1 MENLAENLW
10 QLQFP
15 LTLLG
20 ANMQRHVTVIRLSS
34 GAVVIHS
41 TGPFAPAD
49 VAAIS
54 ALGRVGWVTDVMLRH
69 ETFAKQGREA
79 FPAATFLGP
88 AGFSKAAG
96 FPVEPLL
103 PAPAEWGEE
112 LRVIRLDGL
121 PSMEEHAFFHAP
133 SRTLIVADLLF
144 NRDPHESWW
153 TRLLMSLV
161 AGRKDGP
168 GVSRAVR
175 AAVKDKAA
183 FQRSLGTIRAWDFD
197 RIIVGHG
204 RVVPKGGK
212 AQFVEALRQA
222 EY

>member
-1 MENLAENLW
+1 MDQLAENLW

-15 LTLLG
+15 LKVLG
-20 ANMQRHVTVIRLSS
+20 ANIQRNVTLIRLRS
-34 GAVVIHS
+34 GAVVVHS
-41 TGPFAPAD
+41 TGPFSPTD

-69 ETFAKQGREA
+69 ETFAKEGKAA

-88 AGFSKAAG
+88 TGFSEAAG

-103 PAPAEWGEE
+103 PAPAEWGDE
-112 LRVIRLDGL
+112 LQVIRLEGL
-121 PSMEEHAFFHAP
+121 PSMEEHAMLHAP

-144 NRDPHESWW
+144 NRDPAESWW
-153 TRLLMSLV
+153 TRLFLSLV

-175 AAVKDKAA
+175 MAVKDKAA
-183 FQRSLGTIRAWDFD
+183 FKRSLESVRAWDFD

-204 RVVPKGGK
+204 SIVATGGK
-212 AQFVEALRQA
+212 AQFGEAVRQA
-222 EY
+222 GY

>member
-1 MENLAENLW
+1 MDHLADNLW

-15 LTLLG
+15 LKLLG
-20 ANMQRHVTVIRLSS
+20 ANMQRHVTVIRLHS
-34 GAVVIHS
+34 GEMVVHS
-41 TGPFAPAD
+41 TGPFTPPD

-69 ETFAKQGREA
+69 ETFAKEGHAA

-88 AGFSKAAG
+88 TGFSKVAG
-96 FPVEPLL
+96 FPVQGLL
-103 PAPAEWGEE
+103 PAPAEWGDE
-112 LRVIRLDGL
+112 LQVVRLDGL

-144 NRDPHESWW
+144 NRDPAESWW
-153 TRLLMSLV
+153 TRLLLSLV

-175 AAVKDKAA
+175 MGVKDKAA
-183 FQRSLGTIRAWDFD
+183 FKRSLETIRAWDFD

-204 RVVPKGGK
+204 SIVPTGGK
-212 AQFVEALRQA
+212 AQFDEAIRQA
-222 EY
+222 GY

>member
-1 MENLAENLW
+1 MEPLAENLW
-10 QLQFP
+10 QLPFP
-15 LTLLG
+15 LKLLG
-20 ANMQRHVTVIRLSS
+20 ANMQRHVAVIRLRS
-34 GAVVIHS
+34 GAVVVHS

-69 ETFAKQGREA
+69 ETFAKEGRAA
-79 FPAATFLGP
+79 FPAAAFLGP
-88 AGFSKAAG
+88 SGFSEAAG
-96 FPVEPLL
+96 FPVGPLL
-103 PAPAEWGEE
+103 PAPAEWGDE
-112 LRVIRLDGL
+112 LQVVKLDGL
-121 PSMEEHAFFHAP
+121 PSMEEHAMLHAP

-144 NRDPHESWW
+144 HPDPAESWW

-183 FQRSLGTIRAWDFD
+183 FKRSLETIRAWDFD

-204 RVVPKGGK
+204 SVVATGGK
-212 AQFVEALRQA
+212 ARFDEAIRQA
-222 EY
+222 GY

>member
-1 MENLAENLW
+1 MEQLAENLW

-15 LTLLG
+15 LKLLG
-20 ANMQRHVTVIRLSS
+20 ANMQRHVTVIRLGS
-34 GAVVIHS
+34 GAVVVHS
-41 TGPFAPAD
+41 TGPFGPAD

-54 ALGRVGWVTDVMLRH
+54 AFGRVGWVADVMLRH
-69 ETFAKQGREA
+69 ETFAKEGHAA

-88 AGFSKAAG
+88 NGFSQAAG
-96 FPVEPLL
+96 FPVQPLL
-103 PAPAEWGEE
+103 PAPAEWGDE
-112 LRVIRLDGL
+112 LQVVKLDGL

-144 NRDPHESWW
+144 NPDPAESWW

-168 GVSRAVR
+168 GVSL
-175 AAVKDKAA
+175 AARISVKDKAA
-183 FQRSLGTIRAWDFD
+183 FKRSLEAIRAWDFD

-204 RVVPKGGK
+204 AVVATGGK
-212 AQFVEALRQA
+212 AQFDEATRRA
-222 EY
+222 GY

>member
-1 MENLAENLW
+1 MEPLAENLW

-15 LTLLG
+15 LKLLG
-20 ANMQRHVTVIRLSS
+20 ANMQRHVTVIRLRS
-34 GAVVIHS
+34 GAVVVHS

-69 ETFAKQGREA
+69 ETFAKEGKAA

-88 AGFSKAAG
+88 TGFSKAAG

-103 PAPAEWGEE
+103 PAPAEWGDE
-112 LRVIRLDGL
+112 LQVVKLDGL
-121 PSMEEHAFFHAP
+121 PSMEEHAMLHAP

-144 NRDPHESWW
+144 NRDPAESWW
-153 TRLLMSLV
+153 TRLLLSLV

-175 AAVKDKAA
+175 MAVKDKAA
-183 FQRSLGTIRAWDFD
+183 FKRSLETIRAWDFD

-204 RVVPKGGK
+204 SVVPTGGK
-212 AQFVEALRQA
+212 AQFDEAVRRA
-222 EY
+222 GY